1 MMKNFNSPPEYSLL
15 DSGNCRK
22 LEQVGKYRII
32 RPALN
37 AFWQPSLPAA
47 EWNKADAEFKR
58 ESGGG
63 GGIWNWKKQQPAEWA
78 VTWGG
83 IPLLIK
89 PTHFGHLGFFAE
101 QAVNW
106 EWLRSCIR
114 KIGGH
119 PKTLNLFAYSGGAT
133 FAMAQAGAD
142 TCHLDA
148 SVGIIEWAKKNQ
160 ALGPETPGKIRWIC
174 DDAMKFVAREHRRGS
189 LYSGIVLDPPSFGR
203 GSQGQV
209 WKIEDGI
216 RSMLENCRSILDTG
230 HPYFILLSCHS
241 QGFSPISL
249 GRCLAEVFPGDASR
263 LETGEMVIP
272 ESRSGRQLPAG
283 IFARIFNPKS

>member
-1 MMKNFNSPPEYSLL
+1 MKNFALPPEYSLL

-22 LEQVGKYRII
+22 LEQVGRYRII

-37 AFWQPSLPAA
+37 AFWQPTLPDA

-114 KIGGH
+114 KIGGR
-119 PKTLNLFAYSGGAT
+119 PKTLNLFA
-133 FAMAQAGAD
+133 
-142 TCHLDA
+142 
-148 SVGIIEWAKKNQ
+148 
-160 ALGPETPGKIRWIC
+160 
-174 DDAMKFVAREHRRGS
+174 
-189 LYSGIVLDPPSFGR
+189 
-203 GSQGQV
+203 
-209 WKIEDGI
+209 
-216 RSMLENCRSILDTG
+216 
-230 HPYFILLSCHS
+230 
-241 QGFSPISL
+241 
-249 GRCLAEVFPGDASR
+249 
-263 LETGEMVIP
+263 
-272 ESRSGRQLPAG
+272 
-283 IFARIFNPKS
+283 